1 MRTNLLQKDSRGT
14 LPSIVLMGRSGM
26 VRYRYA
32 GLVNFLLLLILCVGC
47 ATAPVTGRSQFILIP
62 ESTEIAL
69 GLQSYREILG
79 KSKLS
84 QDQQVV
90 AMVKKV
96 GNRIALAANKPEY
109 EWEFNLIQDDK
120 MINAFA
126 LPGGKVAVYTGI
138 LPHTKDKDGLA
149 TVMGHEIAHALVRHG
164 GERMTTILLAQL
176 GQVAMNVALKDRD
189 PKTVAALNIG
199 YGIVTTVGVVLP
211 FSRNQESEAD
221 RVGLILMAKAG
232 YDPSKA
238 PEFWKRMAAK
248 KGKKS
253 PPEFLST
260 HPADK
265 RRIEQIKQ
273 WLPEAMEYYRPAS
286 HLR

>member
-1 MRTNLLQKDSRGT
+1 
-14 LPSIVLMGRSGM
+14 M

-32 GLVNFLLLLILCVGC
+32 GLVNFLPLLLLIHLLGC

-79 KSKLS
+79 KSKPS
-84 QDQQVV
+84 HDQQVV
-90 AMVKKV
+90 AMVRKV
-96 GNRIALAANKPEY
+96 GNRIASAANKPEY
-109 EWEFNLIQDDK
+109 EWEFNVIQDDK
-120 MINAFA
+120 MVNAFA

-138 LPHTKDKDGLA
+138 LPYTKDKDGLA

-176 GQVAMNVALKDRD
+176 GQVAMNVALRDRD

-199 YGIVTTVGVVLP
+199 YGVVTTVGVVLP
-211 FSRNQESEAD
+211 FSRSQESEAD

-238 PEFWKRMAAK
+238 TEFWKSMGAK

-273 WLPEAMEYYRPAS
+273 WLPEAMKYYRPAS
-286 HLR
+286 NLR